1 MVYTVRKLSSEEFVS
16 GYKALHRCQPTEEEE
31 GWDWWGAFTTGSM
44 NRGGE
49 LGWSEQPLVEQLG
62 QLAETSEEQC
72 VGLGGLFTGGH
83 AVRYGGIYQLRGDYV
98 AGAHRRQGVHQL
110 LIKHRV
116 QHIDQIK
123 HNQRENPLSET
134 WALTARSKRDRI
146 GGFVSLVNAGF
157 RLTASDD
164 KEHHWEYTPF

>member
-1 MVYTVRKLSSEEFVS
+1 MDYTARKLSSEEFVS
-16 GYKALHRCQPTEEEE
+16 GYKALHHCQPTEEEE

-62 QLAETSEEQC
+62 QLVETSEERC

-98 AGAHRRQGVHQL
+98 AGEHRRQGVHQL
-110 LIKHRV
+110 LIKYRV
-116 QHIDQIK
+116 QHINQINEK
-123 HNQRENPLSET
+123 NT
-134 WALTARSKRDRI
+134 WVLTARSKRDRI

-157 RLTASDD
+157 RLMASDD